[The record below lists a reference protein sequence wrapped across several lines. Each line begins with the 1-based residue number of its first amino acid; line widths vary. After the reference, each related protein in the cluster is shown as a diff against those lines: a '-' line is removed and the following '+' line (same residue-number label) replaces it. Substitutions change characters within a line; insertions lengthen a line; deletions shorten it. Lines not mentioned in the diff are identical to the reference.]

1 MYLYRCA
8 RRGDFDKN
16 CPQAEVITGNNS
28 YSYEKGIEYI
38 HFFRFS
44 KDAEFY
50 FRRNITYI
58 KSSNYHVGYTVLEVS
73 ESDVSKYL
81 GYGLYD
87 NEEIKTPIFIDDFEE
102 MNKRKKDYR
111 VVLEYAIPMEVYN
124 SFPKKSFFRVRDE
137 YDDQIYEDIEFYD
150 SIPTELKNDNDYNE
164 YLDIINNLKI
174 KYDWDSSLIGEEII
188 SKYNDRLKEK

>member
-1 MYLYRCA
+1 M
-8 RRGDFDKN
+8 D

-28 YSYEKGIEYI
+28 YSYDDGIEYI

-58 KSSNYHVGYTVLEVS
+58 KGSNYHVGYTIIEVS
-73 ESDVSKYL
+73 ENDVSKYL

-87 NEEIKTPIFIDDFEE
+87 NEEITTSVFIDDFEE

-111 VVLEYAIPMEVYN
+111 VILEYAIPIDVYN
-124 SFPKKSFFRVRDE
+124 SFSKKNFFRVRDE
-137 YDDQIYEDIEFYD
+137 YDNQVYEDRNFYD
-150 SIPTELKNDNDYNE
+150 SIPTELKNDNDYYS
-164 YLDIINNLKI
+164 YLSTINDLKI
-174 KYDWDSSLIGEEII
+174 KYDGDFSLMGEEILSI
-188 SKYNDRLKEK
+188 YNDRLKEK